1 MLLVLIALIVS
12 VWLLIQTTPVQN
24 WLVRQVTH
32 KLSKDLKTTVSIK
45 HVDFALFNKMLLEG
59 TLVKDHQQDTL
70 LYAGTASVR
79 ITDWFFFKEK
89 IELEYIG
96 LKDAAIHLQQ
106 NRLELELPVPY

>member
-1 MLLVLIALIVS
+1 MLILIALIVS

-24 WLVRQVTH
+24 WLVRQVT
-32 KLSKDLKTTVSIK
+32 KTLSKDLKTTVRIN

-59 TLVKDHQQDTL
+59 TLVLDQNKDTL

-89 IELEYIG
+89 IELEYI
-96 LKDAAIHLQQ
+96 
-106 NRLELELPVPY
+106 